1 VTIQSNTVIA
11 NDLTIYYEESGSGDP
26 LILLHGSMGSG
37 AHWRPYASRFAP
49 HHRVIIPDARDH
61 GRTAFTETDLTR
73 TDPHCLADDVVALM
87 DALALEKAA
96 LCGWSAGGNT
106 ALQVARRYPERV
118 KALIV
123 GGTTHHVSEK
133 TQATLMAM
141 GLDGPGKVNLERGQQ
156 VVPHLIAEWQQT
168 HTQFPDHWLRLL
180 ERRSHAM
187 FNPPQLMP
195 PEELVAIEAPTLVI
209 WGDRDQFLPVE
220 EAIGVYRALPNAQLA
235 IIPNA
240 DHFVTRTHR
249 AQFGQHMADFL
260 ATLAAG

>member
-11 NDLTIYYEESGSGDP
+11 NNLTIFYEESGEGDP

-37 AHWRPYASRFAP
+37 AHWRPYADRFAP

-61 GRTAFTETDLTR
+61 GRTTFTEIDLTR
-73 TDPHCLADDVVALM
+73 TDPHCLADDVVALL
-87 DALALEKAA
+87 DALALEKTV

-106 ALQVARRYPERV
+106 ALQVARRYPKRV

-123 GGTTHHVSEK
+123 GGTAHHVSER

-141 GLDGPGKVNLERGQQ
+141 GLDGPGKVNVARGQQ
-156 VVPHLIAEWQQT
+156 VIPHLIAEWQQT
-168 HTQFPDHWLRLL
+168 HAQFEDHWLRLL

-187 FNPPQLMP
+187 FNPPMLMP
-195 PEELVAIEAPTLVI
+195 PEELTAIAAPALVI
-209 WGDRDQFLPVE
+209 SGDRDQFLPVE
-220 EAIGVYRALPNAQLA
+220 QAVAVYRALPNAQFA
-235 IIPNA
+235 VIPNA

-249 AQFGQHMADFL
+249 AQFGQLMADFL